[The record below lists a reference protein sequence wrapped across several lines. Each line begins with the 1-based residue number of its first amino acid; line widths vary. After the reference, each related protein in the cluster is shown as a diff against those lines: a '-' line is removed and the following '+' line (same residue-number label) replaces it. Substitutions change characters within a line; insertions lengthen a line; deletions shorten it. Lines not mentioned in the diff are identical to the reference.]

1 MNYKHRAIT
10 NKTHKKWYLIDAKN
24 QILGRLSTFVIK
36 ILQGK
41 DSTFYLPYL
50 DAGNYVIIINA
61 RQIKVT
67 GHKNFQKIY
76 FSHSGKPGNLK
87 QETFKKLQIRFPKR
101 IIENS
106 IKGMLPKGSLGKQLF
121 TKLKIY
127 DDQYHPHSAQK
138 PQLLTIK
145 TQEII

>member
-1 MNYKHRAIT
+1 MNHKQNAII
-10 NKTHKKWYLIDAKN
+10 NKNCKKWYLIDARN

-41 DSTFYLPYL
+41 DSPYYLPYL
-50 DAGNYVIIINA
+50 DVGNYVIIINA

-67 GHKNFQKIY
+67 GRKSSQKMY

-87 QETFKKLQIRFPKR
+87 QETFKKLQLRFPKR

-106 IKGMLPKGSLGKQLF
+106 IKGMLPKGHLGKQLF
-121 TKLKIY
+121 SKLKIY
-127 DDQYHPHSAQK
+127 DGQFHPHSAQK
-138 PQLLTIK
+138 PQSLTIK
-145 TQEII
+145 PK